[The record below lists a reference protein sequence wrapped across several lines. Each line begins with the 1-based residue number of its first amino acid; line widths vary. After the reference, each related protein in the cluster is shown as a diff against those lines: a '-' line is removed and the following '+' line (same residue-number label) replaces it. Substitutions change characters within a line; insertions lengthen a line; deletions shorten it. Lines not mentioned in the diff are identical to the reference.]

1 MSHAFYVASVS
12 IHILAAMIWIG
23 GMLFL
28 ALILVPALK
37 RLNDPPLMVR
47 LVRDT
52 GRRFRTVGW
61 VTLITLVVTG
71 TTNLMARGVTVEQL
85 KSMDYWKTPFGS
97 VLAFKLI
104 CVLCILTISLVH
116 DFNIGP
122 NATEKLRIAPN
133 SAEGLRLRKMASWM
147 GRTNMI
153 LAIVVAVCGVMLVR
167 GRPW

>member
-104 CVLCILTISLVH
+104 CVLCILTISLVTTSTS
-116 DFNIGP
+116 GRTP
-122 NATEKLRIAPN
+122 RKN
-133 SAEGLRLRKMASWM
+133 SALRPTPPKDFACAKWLRGWGAP
-147 GRTNMI
+147 T
-153 LAIVVAVCGVMLVR
+153 
-167 GRPW
+167 